1 MTYNTWNLDMA
12 WNKVGIMRKILL
24 IVSIFILTGCNQTSN
39 ENIMKED
46 SSKTLEDILEQ
57 SQGPSI
63 DFTYIDTYFSFKD
76 LIDDDYPEF
85 YHGKVTRIEYDNI
98 WVESVYFD
106 VIKSEN
112 NEVIGEIWISLA
124 IDQTRLSIGDE
135 AVLYLSYIKSNSYYS
150 LSSPYKS
157 IFLIKEDEVY
167 YSKDFE
173 DLFEEIGNSKE
184 KFLNKIF
191 E

>member
-1 MTYNTWNLDMA
+1 MA